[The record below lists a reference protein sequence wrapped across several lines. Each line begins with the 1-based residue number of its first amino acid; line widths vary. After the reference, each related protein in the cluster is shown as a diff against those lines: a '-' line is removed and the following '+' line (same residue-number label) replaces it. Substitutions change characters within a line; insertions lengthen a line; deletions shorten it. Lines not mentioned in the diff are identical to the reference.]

1 MTALDGLEVWWRS
14 LGIWLDIPESKHDEI
29 RRLHPDSA
37 EQCLRSL
44 ITHWLSIDPC
54 LSWRTLISW
63 LDEITLLQS
72 TLRGGKEKF
81 ERIRSYAEPLT
92 GMTAVSSR
100 AYEPLY
106 SWYNPFYCMN
116 QLENVQSGE
125 SIYLLI
131 SVFFGPHLR
140 LTSKGFCH
148 RFSPKWYNT
157 NMCDDSVIERVMTH
171 ASPSLEQPL

>member
-1 MTALDGLEVWWRS
+1 MTALESLEEKWRRLGDW
-14 LGIWLDIPESKHDEI
+14 LGIPVSKRDEI
-29 RRLHPDSA
+29 RRLHPDSD

-54 LSWRTLISW
+54 PSWRALISI
-63 LDEITLLQS
+63 LESSDYLLS
-72 TLRGGKEKF
+72 SLGGGKEKF
-81 ERIRSYAEPLT
+81 EKIRSYAEPLT

-100 AYEPLY
+100 AYDPLH
-106 SWYNPFYCMN
+106 SWYNPFYCMG

-125 SIYLLI
+125 SIHLLI

-157 NMCDDSVIERVMTH
+157 CMCDDSVIGRVIT
-171 ASPSLEQPL
+171 QPVPA

>member
-1 MTALDGLEVWWRS
+1 MTELEGVEKWWEILS
-14 LGIWLDIPESKHDEI
+14 IDLSIPMSKRDEI
-29 RRLHPDSA
+29 HHLHPDSD

-44 ITHWLSIDPC
+44 ITHWLSIHPSP
-54 LSWRTLISW
+54 SWRALIRILESSG
-63 LDEITLLQS
+63 ILLS
-72 TLRGGKEKF
+72 SLIGGKEKL
-81 ERIRSYAEPLT
+81 ERICSYAEPLT

-100 AYEPLY
+100 AYDPLH
-106 SWYNPFYCMN
+106 SWYSPFYCMG

-125 SIYLLI
+125 SIHLLI

-157 NMCDDSVIERVMTH
+157 CMCDDSVIERVMTH